1 MKNTKEPSQN
11 EILLRRLRQIVL
23 LNLTNEQF
31 SVERFSKEV
40 GISRSH
46 LHRKLK
52 LLTGKSISQF
62 IREIRLEEAK
72 QLLEDKHATASE
84 VAFMVGF
91 SSSSYFNTC
100 FHAFYGFPP
109 GELKRRNSDRS
120 SFSKLERPPLID
132 KLPEEVPS
140 NTISWQKGLVL
151 FFIILMALL
160 LSALLLPMIRPLVE
174 LK

>member
-72 QLLEDKHATASE
+72 QLLEDNHATASE

-120 SFSKLERPPLID
+120 SLSKLERPPLID
-132 KLPEEVPS
+132 KRPEEVPS
-140 NTISWQKGLVL
+140 NAISWQKGLVL
-151 FFIILMALL
+151 FIIVLMALL
-160 LSALLLPMIRPLVE
+160 LSALLLPMIRPLAE
-174 LK
+174 LP

>member
-31 SVERFSKEV
+31 NVERFSKEI

-52 LLTGKSISQF
+52 QSTGKSISQF

-72 QLLEDKHATASE
+72 QLLEDDHATASE

-109 GELKRRNSDRS
+109 GELKRRNNDQSA
-120 SFSKLERPPLID
+120 FSKLKQPPRIEKSLGV
-132 KLPEEVPS
+132 VPS
-140 NTISWQKGLVL
+140 KPIGRQKGLL
-151 FFIILMALL
+151 LFIIILIALL
-160 LSALLLPMIRPLVE
+160 LSALLLPMIRPLAQ
-174 LK
+174 LP

>member
-31 SVERFSKEV
+31 NVERFSKEI

-72 QLLEDKHATASE
+72 QLLEDNHATASE

-109 GELKRRNSDRS
+109 GELKRRNSDKS
-120 SFSKLERPPLID
+120 SFSKREQSPLIA
-132 KLPEEVPS
+132 KSPEVALQKP
-140 NTISWQKGLVL
+140 ISWQKGLLLFILVL
-151 FFIILMALL
+151 IALL
-160 LSALLLPMIRPLVE
+160 LSALLLPMIRPLAE
-174 LK
+174 LP